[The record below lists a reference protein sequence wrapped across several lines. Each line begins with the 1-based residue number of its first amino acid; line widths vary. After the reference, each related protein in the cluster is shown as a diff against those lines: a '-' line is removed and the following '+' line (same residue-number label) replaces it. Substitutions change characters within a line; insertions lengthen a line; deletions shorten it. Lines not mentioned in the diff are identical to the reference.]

1 MREVG
6 AKNEDRVLMLIDP
19 IAEIEINT
27 EQEEVVSAAVIEVM
41 IVVAVTEV
49 GNDIEVVE
57 VDLVVGNGALEE

>member
-49 GNDIEVVE
+49 GNGIEVVE